1 MTVLLLVVSFA
12 VFILADFFLSRNRI
26 KVPAAEVAPQRKRA
40 TRDMVEGIAMPA
52 GLRYHPGHT
61 WQETERKNVVRVGI
75 DAFAAALTAGIDA
88 IELPQPGHWVR
99 QGQKAITLRR
109 GSETYELVS
118 PVEGEVTAVNA
129 DALTNPESLKSDP
142 YGVGWLMRVHS
153 PDQEGTSRNLLPSS
167 LLRPWMRDSLDRL
180 FALQPQLAGSTAAD
194 GGLPVENI
202 HEALK
207 NVPAARVSEEFFL
220 Q

>member
-1 MTVLLLVVSFA
+1 MTVLLLVICFA
-12 VFILADFFLSRNRI
+12 AFILADFFLNRNTM
-26 KVPAAEVAPQRKRA
+26 PATAVAAAPPRRRV

-61 WQETERKNVVRVGI
+61 WLETERKNVLRVGI
-75 DAFAAALTAGIDA
+75 DAFAAALTSGVDA

-99 QGQKAITLRR
+99 QGQKIIPLRR
-109 GSETYELVS
+109 GDEAFELVS
-118 PVEGEVTAVNA
+118 PVEGEITAVNA
-129 DALTNPESLKSDP
+129 DALTNPETLKADP
-142 YGVGWLMRVHS
+142 YGAGWLFRVFS
-153 PDQEGTSRNLLPSS
+153 PDAEGTSRNLLPAS
-167 LLRPWMRDSLDRL
+167 LLRSWMRDSLDRL
-180 FALQPQLAGSTAAD
+180 LSLQPQLAGATAAD

-220 Q
+220 L